1 MFKSVQLDLHGAPE
15 LNTEIEF
22 IKYKSSSL
30 LHYIKLS
37 EYFAQTPDAW
47 ISPAD
52 QNETWLEL

>member
-1 MFKSVQLDLHGAPE
+1 MKRTHKNISLLYMFKSVQLDLHGAPE

-37 EYFAQTPDAW
+37 EYFAQTPDA
-47 ISPAD
+47 
-52 QNETWLEL
+52 

>member
-37 EYFAQTPDAW
+37 EYFAQTPDA
-47 ISPAD
+47 
-52 QNETWLEL
+52 